1 MQLGYR
7 IARITL
13 GPTMVEVIPK
23 PNAANLWPLLDMVAA
38 KPNSE
43 TSATFTVFYDGT
55 ICPGQE
61 CTEGWCYVIQVWVY
75 NEYTGEG
82 KIAPASGVVVD
93 VSDYNRKNCAI
104 ANPEIL
110 IEAFIVNPTTQQEEL

>member
-7 IARITL
+7 ISRITL

-23 PNAANLWPLLDMVAA
+23 PNAANMWPLLDMVAA

-43 TSATFTVFYDGT
+43 TSATFTVFHDGT
-55 ICPGQE
+55 ICPGE
-61 CTEGWCYVIQVWVY
+61 ERTEGWCYIIHAWVY

-82 KIAPASGVVVD
+82 RIAPASGMVVD
-93 VSDYNRKNCAI
+93 VREYNRKNCATM
-104 ANPEIL
+104 NPEIL